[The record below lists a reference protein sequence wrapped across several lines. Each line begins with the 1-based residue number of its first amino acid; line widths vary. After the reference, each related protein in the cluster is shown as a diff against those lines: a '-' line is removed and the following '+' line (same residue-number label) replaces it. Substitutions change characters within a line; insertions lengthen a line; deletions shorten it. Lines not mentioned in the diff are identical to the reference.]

1 MANDQV
7 LFTWLSLSIFLSRD
21 FEKMIGF
28 FGKFSHSS
36 SCETNVWVSQQ
47 WVCSMNQIVTVNNVL
62 YSLTYKNNTL
72 KSPKRQF
79 YRWLSG
85 FSQACVLWSR
95 LNIRISC
102 HGCLE
107 RKMEETLVTIVNAVA
122 LALWLST
129 YFMKVFHVRSVFN
142 SKHFCS
148 RNVKE

>member
-47 WVCSMNQIVTVNNVL
+47 WVCSMNQIVTMNNVL

-107 RKMEETLVTIVNAVA
+107 RKMEETHLWQLSMRWHWHYGWVHTSWKFFMFAPYSTVDTFVTE
-122 LALWLST
+122 
-129 YFMKVFHVRSVFN
+129 M
-142 SKHFCS
+142 
-148 RNVKE
+148 